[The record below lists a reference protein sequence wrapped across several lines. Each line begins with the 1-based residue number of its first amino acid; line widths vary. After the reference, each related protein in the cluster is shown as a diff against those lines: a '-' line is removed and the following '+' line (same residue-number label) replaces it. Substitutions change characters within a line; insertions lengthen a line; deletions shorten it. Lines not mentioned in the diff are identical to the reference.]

1 MRIIS
6 RRKLREFWEKHSTA
20 KPNLLL
26 WYERIVTSL
35 LNFKEDKTGKLND
48 RKYRG
53 AKRLTVYQ
61 KNELEAAKADLE
73 FYIDKMR
80 TAAAFIALF
89 GVIVSN
95 GISIVT
101 DILNPYIELIVIVF
115 AALGSFLYLLAIAPF
130 LDWLH
135 ILKIAIAQKSKD
147 SESMTVFKE
156 WNDPEEDIYNA
167 KS

>member
-1 MRIIS
+1 MNETRVSNII
-6 RRKLREFWEKHSTA
+6 KNGK
-20 KPNLLL
+20 
-26 WYERIVTSL
+26 IVTVL

-48 RKYRG
+48 RKYRC